1 MNSPD
6 APGRPPRPPATGGG
20 LTRRP
25 RSALR
30 KRAMSEVH
38 KQQRRQAMLDAALG
52 LLEVMPYGAI
62 TMQLLAEH
70 LGLVKG
76 TLYLY
81 FATKEA
87 LFLALQEQ
95 QLRAWFD
102 DLHATLAA
110 HATLGRLVEQPPTPD
125 ELALILVESIGRHRQ
140 FPRLLSLLHSVL
152 ECNISLAE
160 AIAFKQLLRVQVA
173 RVGAAIEAALPRLHP
188 GQGTDV
194 LLRLHALVI
203 GTWLLT
209 DPSPVVRVALA
220 DPAADLAVF
229 ELRFAPFLTSALAA
243 LLSGM
248 TA

>member
-1 MNSPD
+1 M
-6 APGRPPRPPATGGG
+6 
-20 LTRRP
+20 P
-25 RSALR
+25 RSAPNRPNRPRPATSAVSVTRRTPEPLR
-30 KRAMSEVH
+30 KRAISDDH
-38 KQQRRQAMLDAALG
+38 KQQRRQAILDEALA
-52 LLEVMPYGAI
+52 LLAVMPYDEI

-95 QLRAWFD
+95 QLVAWFA
-102 DLHATLAA
+102 DLNAVLAGYVTTA
-110 HATLGRLVEQPPTPD
+110 LEPGG
-125 ELALILVESIGRHRQ
+125 LAQILVESIERHQQ

-152 ECNISLAE
+152 ERNISLAE
-160 AIAFKQLLRVQVA
+160 AVAFKQMLRFQVA
-173 RVGAAIEAALPRLHP
+173 RSGAAIEAALPKLAA
-188 GQGTDV
+188 GQGTEV

-203 GTWLLT
+203 GTWLVT
-209 DPSPVVRVALA
+209 DPSAVVRAALA

-229 ELRFAPFLTSALAA
+229 DLHFAPFLTGALTA

-248 TA
+248 TGVGR